1 MVLCNLDLHTGE
13 KKNGIYVKRFLRK
26 IIDDQLVG
34 SIQFQLWNLGW
45 FLPITCSK
53 ITIIYWPLNNQNRCV
68 TRTFD
73 SVFTSL
79 IQGLYRFLDPKS
91 TTFSRLLPK
100 TINFL
105 PFFPD
110 FVSIFQTF
118 SRSGKLLGKFQDYYK
133 NSRSCTSPAYKRT
146 YFASDLF
153 TFSMPSPVKAS
164 ILSAWSTANIK

>member
-1 MVLCNLDLHTGE
+1 MPIIKEKNWSLLENVQSVTFLHFVRFGHFIKDRTRAMFNLEVVLCNLDLHTGE

-100 TINFL
+100 TII
-105 PFFPD
+105 
-110 FVSIFQTF
+110 SF
-118 SRSGKLLGKFQDYYK
+118 SRLE
-133 NSRSCTSPAYKRT
+133 
-146 YFASDLF
+146 
-153 TFSMPSPVKAS
+153 V
-164 ILSAWSTANIK
+164 IK